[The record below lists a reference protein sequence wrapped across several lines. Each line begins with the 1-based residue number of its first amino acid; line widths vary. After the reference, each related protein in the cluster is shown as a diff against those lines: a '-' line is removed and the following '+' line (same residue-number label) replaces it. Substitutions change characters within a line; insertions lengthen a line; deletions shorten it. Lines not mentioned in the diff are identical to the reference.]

1 MKALIPLQQR
11 SMDGTAVQTVN
22 ARDLHLFLRVNRDF
36 STWFKARIDQ
46 YRFVENSDFVCSP
59 IPGSKESRGGHN
71 RLDYH
76 LTIDMAK
83 ELAMVERS
91 DRGKEARQY
100 FLECEKRAQA
110 LPSPLEP
117 TIGEVLRN
125 PAHLRDLLLGQTE
138 RVLQLEATVAEHR
151 PQVAAME
158 RMASADGDTNLTKTA
173 KVLGM
178 QPMTF
183 IRWLSDKGWI
193 YRRGDSGAWT
203 AYQPRLDQ
211 GLLVHRVRVIER
223 TDGTPRMVDQV
234 MVTPKGMA
242 KLAAALEQERGTPSD
257 SCSATG
263 PHAINPRN

>member
-1 MKALIPLQQR
+1 MRALIPLQQR
-11 SMDGTAVQTVN
+11 SLAGEAVQTVN
-22 ARDLHLFLRVNRDF
+22 ARDLHVFLRIGRDF
-36 STWFKARIDQ
+36 STWLRARIEQ
-46 YRFVENSDFVCSP
+46 YGFVENGDFVCSS
-59 IPGSKESRGGHN
+59 IQRSKQGRGGHN

-100 FLECEKRAQA
+100 FLECERRAQA

-125 PAHLRDLLLGQTE
+125 PEHLRDLLLGQTE

-158 RMASADGDTNLTKTA
+158 RMASADGDTNLSKTA

-183 IRWLSDKGWI
+183 IRWLADKGWI

-211 GLLVHRVRVIER
+211 GVLVHRVRVIER
-223 TDGTPRMVDQV
+223 TDGTPRMLDQV
-234 MVTPKGMA
+234 MVTPKGIS
-242 KLAAALEQERGTPSD
+242 KLAAALEQERGTQSD
-257 SCSATG
+257 PCSITG
-263 PHAINPRN
+263 PTNPRN

>member
-11 SMDGTAVQTVN
+11 DMDGQAIQTVN
-22 ARDLHLFLRVNRDF
+22 GRDLHVFLRVGRDF
-36 STWFKARIDQ
+36 STWLRARIEQ
-46 YRFVENSDFVCSP
+46 YGFAENSDFVCSS
-59 IPGSKESRGGHN
+59 IQRSIQSRGGHN

-100 FLECEKRAQA
+100 FLQCERRAQP
-110 LPSPLEP
+110 LPSPLESS
-117 TIGEVLRN
+117 IGEVLRN
-125 PAHLRDLLLGQTE
+125 PAQLRDLLLGQTE

-151 PQVAAME
+151 PHVAAME
-158 RMASADGDTNLTKTA
+158 RMTRADGDTNLTKTA
-173 KVLGM
+173 KVLGI

-183 IRWLSDKGWI
+183 IRWLAAKTWI

-223 TDGTPRMVDQV
+223 SDGTPRMVDQV
-234 MVTPKGMA
+234 MVTPKGLA
-242 KLAAALEQERGTPSD
+242 KLSALLQQELPTQPTTHRRARRQP
-257 SCSATG
+257 
-263 PHAINPRN
+263 

>member
-1 MKALIPLQQR
+1 MKALIPLQRR
-11 SMDGTAVQTVN
+11 SLDGAAVQTVN
-22 ARDLHLFLRVNRDF
+22 ARDLHVFLQVNRDF
-36 STWFKARIDQ
+36 STWLKARIEQ

-59 IPGSKESRGGHN
+59 IPGSKENRGGHN

-100 FLECEKRAQA
+100 FLQCERHAQS

-117 TIGEVLRN
+117 SIGEVLLN
-125 PAHLRDLLLGQTE
+125 PAHLRELLLGQTE
-138 RVLQLEATVAEHR
+138 KVLQLEATVSEQST
-151 PQVAAME
+151 QVAAIE

-183 IRWLSDKGWI
+183 IRWLADKGWI
-193 YRRGDSGAWT
+193 YRRGDTGAWT

-234 MVTPKGMA
+234 MVTPKGIA
-242 KLAAALEQERGTPSD
+242 KLAAALEQERCTQSD
-257 SCSATG
+257 TCSETILHAT
-263 PHAINPRN
+263 NQRK

>member
-11 SMDGTAVQTVN
+11 AMDGAAVQTVN
-22 ARDLHLFLRVNRDF
+22 ARDLHVFLRVNRDF
-36 STWFKARIDQ
+36 STWLKARIEQ

-59 IPGSKESRGGHN
+59 VLGGKENRGGHN

-100 FLECEKRAQA
+100 FLQCERRAQS

-117 TIGEVLRN
+117 SIGEVLSN
-125 PAHLRDLLLGQTE
+125 PAHLRDLLLSQTE
-138 RVLQLEATVAEHR
+138 RVLQLETTVAEHR

-183 IRWLSDKGWI
+183 IRWLADKGWI

-203 AYQPRLDQ
+203 AFQPRLDQ

-223 TDGTPRMVDQV
+223 TDGTPRMVEQV
-234 MVTPKGMA
+234 MVTPKGISR
-242 KLAAALEQERGTPSD
+242 LAELLEQERVTRTATATTTGA
-257 SCSATG
+257 SASNLRT
-263 PHAINPRN
+263 

>member
-11 SMDGTAVQTVN
+11 SLAGEAVQTVN
-22 ARDLHLFLRVNRDF
+22 ARDLHVFLQVNRDF
-36 STWFKARIDQ
+36 STWLRARIEQ

-100 FLECEKRAQA
+100 FLECERLTQT
-110 LPSPLEP
+110 LPSAHEP
-117 TIGEVLRN
+117 AFGEVLRN
-125 PAHLRDLLLGQTE
+125 PAYLRDLLLGQTE
-138 RVLQLEATVAEHR
+138 RVLQLEATVAEQG

-158 RMASADGDTNLTKTA
+158 RMASADGDTNLSKTA

-183 IRWLSDKGWI
+183 IRWLADKGWI

-211 GLLVHRVRVIER
+211 GLLVHCLRVIER
-223 TDGTPRMVDQV
+223 ADGTPRMVDQV
-234 MVTPKGMA
+234 MVTPKGIA
-242 KLAAALEQERGTPSD
+242 KLAALIELERGIQTNVGS
-257 SCSATG
+257 STSI
-263 PHAINPRN
+263 HAAKQDQ

>member
-11 SMDGTAVQTVN
+11 SLAGEAVQTVN
-22 ARDLHLFLRVNRDF
+22 ARDLHVFLQVNRDF
-36 STWFKARIDQ
+36 STWLKARIDQ

-76 LTIDMAK
+76 LTIDMGK

-91 DRGKEARQY
+91 ERGKEARQY
-100 FLECEKRAQA
+100 FLQCERRAQS
-110 LPSPLEP
+110 LPSSLGPS
-117 TIGEVLRN
+117 IGEVLRD

-138 RVLQLEATVAEHR
+138 KVLQLEATVAEQG
-151 PQVAAME
+151 PQVAAII
-158 RMASADGDTNLTKTA
+158 RMASADGDTNLSKTA

-183 IRWLSDKGWI
+183 IRWLADKGWI
-193 YRRGDSGAWT
+193 YRRGDTGAWT

-223 TDGTPRMVDQV
+223 ADGTPRMVDQV
-234 MVTPKGMA
+234 MVTPKGIT
-242 KLAAALEQERGTPSD
+242 KLAITLEGERGIQVSPS
-257 SCSATG
+257 SSTVVHATYQDQ
-263 PHAINPRN
+263 

>member
-1 MKALIPLQQR
+1 MKALIPLQR
-11 SMDGTAVQTVN
+11 HSLAGEAVQTVN
-22 ARDLHLFLRVNRDF
+22 GRDLHVFLQDNRDF
-36 STWFKARIDQ
+36 STWLKSRIEQ
-46 YRFVENSDFVCSP
+46 YRFVENSDFFCSP
-59 IPGSKESRGGHN
+59 ISGSKENRGGHN

-91 DRGKEARQY
+91 GRGKEARQY
-100 FLECEKRAQA
+100 FLQCERRAQA
-110 LPSPLEP
+110 IPSPLEP

-158 RMASADGDTNLTKTA
+158 RMAGADGDTNLTKTA

-183 IRWLSDKGWI
+183 IRWLADKVWI

-211 GLLVHRVRVIER
+211 GVLVHRVRVIER

-234 MVTPKGMA
+234 MVTPKGIA
-242 KLAAALEQERGTPSD
+242 KLAAALEQERSTQSD
-257 SCSATG
+257 SCSTTG
-263 PHAINPRN
+263 LHTTNPRN